1 MTVVRPQPRT
11 QSLDL
16 SNHVVETAPLFSEKS
31 SHITLSTP
39 SDLFK
44 SCVSTA
50 QTSVDS
56 PFESKLD
63 EAGVSSSHS
72 SKLINDNESPGF
84 KESRTETISSVME
97 TVGSGQENTAASVTD
112 TKGSSCTVSSSTE
125 VSSPKKQEVL
135 LEQSERGSTG
145 SAAVSEGDS
154 GIDPCVEAGEEDGGP
169 AGSEGSAA
177 DERRHAGASS
187 RVEQP
192 GKRKGEAFLNHSIWL
207 LHTFDCLK
215 VS

>member
-1 MTVVRPQPRT
+1 MKVVRPQPRT

-16 SNHVVETAPLFSEKS
+16 SNHVVETAPLFSEES
-31 SHITLSTP
+31 SYITLSTTP
-39 SDLFK
+39 SDLFR
-44 SCVSTA
+44 SCASTA

-56 PFESKLD
+56 PFESKSE
-63 EAGVSSSHS
+63 EAGVSSSRS
-72 SKLINDNESPGF
+72 PKLNDTESPCF
-84 KESRTETISSVME
+84 KESRIENIGSVTD

-112 TKGSSCTVSSSTE
+112 TKGSSCTGSSSTE

-135 LEQSERGSTG
+135 SEQSEQGSTG
-145 SAAVSEGDS
+145 SATVSEGDS

-177 DERRHAGASS
+177 DERRHADASS
-187 RVEQP
+187 RVEQQ
-192 GKRKGEAFLNHSIWL
+192 GKRKGEVFLNHY
-207 LHTFDCLK
+207 DCLK

>member
-1 MTVVRPQPRT
+1 M
-11 QSLDL
+11 
-16 SNHVVETAPLFSEKS
+16 ETAPLFSEKS
-31 SHITLSTP
+31 SHSTLSTP
-39 SDLFK
+39 SDLFR
-44 SCVSTA
+44 SCASTA

-63 EAGVSSSHS
+63 EAAVSSSHS
-72 SKLINDNESPGF
+72 SKLIDDDESPGF
-84 KESRTETISSVME
+84 KESRTENISSVMD

-135 LEQSERGSTG
+135 SEQSERGYTG

-154 GIDPCVEAGEEDGGP
+154 GIDPCIEAGEEDGGL
-169 AGSEGSAA
+169 AEGEGSAA
-177 DERRHAGASS
+177 DERRHADASS

-192 GKRKGEAFLNHSIWL
+192 GKRKGEAFLNHSLWL
-207 LHTFDCLK
+207 LFGVLTLLI
-215 VS
+215 V